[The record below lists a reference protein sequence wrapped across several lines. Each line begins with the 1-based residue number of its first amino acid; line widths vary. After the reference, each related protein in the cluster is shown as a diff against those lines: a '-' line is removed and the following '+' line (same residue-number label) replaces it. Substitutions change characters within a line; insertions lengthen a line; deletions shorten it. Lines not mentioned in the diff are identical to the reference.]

1 MITRPLEQAG
11 RLAALVEAA
20 GARALVYP
28 AIGIENP
35 ADAAPA
41 LRALG
46 ALESFDLVVFVS
58 PTAVRRAF
66 GMMPNGRSW
75 PGALRAAAVGPG
87 SARELERH
95 GVRGALVPPSGAD
108 SEALLALPEMARM
121 SGKRVLILRGEGGR
135 ELLGDTLKARGAQV
149 EYAQCYRRVRP
160 GTDIGP
166 LLAAWDEAAVHAVTV
181 SSAGGLGNLFAMLGE
196 HGAAQLRR
204 TPVFAAHERVA
215 EAARRHGVTEVVLA
229 GTSDEEMLERLMAY
243 FSQP

>member
-35 ADAAPA
+35 ADPAPA

-46 ALESFDLVVFVS
+46 ALESFDLAVFVS
-58 PTAVRRAF
+58 PTAVRSAF
-66 GMMPNGRSW
+66 GMMAKGRSW
-75 PGALRAAAVGPG
+75 PGALRAAAVGAG

-95 GVRGALVPPSGAD
+95 GVRAVLVPLSGAD
-108 SEALLALPEMARM
+108 SEALLDLPEMAAM

-149 EYAQCYRRVRP
+149 EYAECYRRVRP
-160 GTDIGP
+160 RTDVGP

-181 SSAGGLGNLFAMLGE
+181 SSAGGLSNLIAMLGE

-204 TPVFAAHERVA
+204 TPVFAAHRRVA
-215 EAARRHGVTEVVLA
+215 EAARRHGVTEIVLA
-229 GTSDEEMLERLMAY
+229 GTSDEEMLARLMAY
-243 FSQP
+243 FSHR